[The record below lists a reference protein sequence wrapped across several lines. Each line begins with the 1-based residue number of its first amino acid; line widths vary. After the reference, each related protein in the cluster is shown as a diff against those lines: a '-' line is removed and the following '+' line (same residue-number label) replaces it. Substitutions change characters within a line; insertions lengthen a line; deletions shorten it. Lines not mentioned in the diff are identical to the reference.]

1 MKKVKTL
8 SQIIGAMQM
17 TKLVSD
23 QAKKNGFKEGIKTT
37 IELFITIL
45 KSQRSDNMYTIAL
58 LLYAYVI
65 LGFIEKKVKK

>member
-45 KSQRSDNMYTIAL
+45 KS
-58 LLYAYVI
+58 
-65 LGFIEKKVKK
+65 

>member
-17 TKLVSD
+17 TKLASD
-23 QAKKNGFKEGIKTT
+23 QAKKNGFKEGIKAT

-45 KSQRSDNMYTIAL
+45 KS
-58 LLYAYVI
+58 
-65 LGFIEKKVKK
+65 

>member
-17 TKLVSD
+17 TKAVSD

-45 KSQRSDNMYTIAL
+45 KS
-58 LLYAYVI
+58 
-65 LGFIEKKVKK
+65 